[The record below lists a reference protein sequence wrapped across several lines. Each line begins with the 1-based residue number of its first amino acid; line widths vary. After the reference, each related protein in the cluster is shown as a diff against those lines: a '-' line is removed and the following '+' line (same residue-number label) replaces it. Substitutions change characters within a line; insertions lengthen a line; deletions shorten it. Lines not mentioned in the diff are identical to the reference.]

1 MAKTSMILRDVKR
14 KKIAKQYEEKRESL
28 RAASKDES
36 LDYDAKWEVMIAL
49 QKLPREVG
57 RAVYCRLSSKSRQ
70 RNRCA
75 LTGRPHGYF
84 RKFGLSRNRLRE
96 IAMRGEAPGVT
107 KASW

>member
-1 MAKTSMILRDVKR
+1 MAKKSMVLRNVKR
-14 KKIAKQYEEKRESL
+14 AKLAKQMGAKRDSL
-28 RAASKDES
+28 RAACKDEN
-36 LDYDAKWEVMIAL
+36 LDYDTKWDAMIAL
-49 QKLPREVG
+49 QKLPRDT
-57 RAVYCRLSSKSRQ
+57 SKSRY

-107 KASW
+107 KGSW

>member
-1 MAKTSMILRDVKR
+1 MAKTSMILRDIKR
-14 KKIAKQYEEKRESL
+14 KKLEKKFEQKRAEL
-28 RAASKDES
+28 RAQCKDEG
-36 LDYDAKWEVMIAL
+36 LDYETKWEAMIAL
-49 QKLPREVG
+49 QKLPRD
-57 RAVYCRLSSKSRQ
+57 SSKSRQ